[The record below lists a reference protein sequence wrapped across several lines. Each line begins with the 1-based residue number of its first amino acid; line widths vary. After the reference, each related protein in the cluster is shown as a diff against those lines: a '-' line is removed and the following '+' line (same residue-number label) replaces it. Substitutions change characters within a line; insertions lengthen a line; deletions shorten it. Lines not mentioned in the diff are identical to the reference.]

1 MEFCCAD
8 VSCSRSF
15 FVEFVLPKIGT
26 TRVGSGSTL
35 RWYGP
40 THTKRRDRRDRWERR
55 ENRERFLSIGK
66 QLLDDPNVAAMAR
79 AGMAASS
86 KVISNQ

>member
-1 MEFCCAD
+1 MGQPILNVVIA
-8 VSCSRSF
+8 VIAGNAGKTGN
-15 FVEFVLPKIGT
+15 V
-26 TRVGSGSTL
+26 
-35 RWYGP
+35 
-40 THTKRRDRRDRWERR
+40 
-55 ENRERFLSIGK
+55 SIGK